1 MIKTINIKRI
11 LSVSAILLLAYGGYI
26 SAQDIIGRSVEK
38 RPIYSYTIQG
48 TGPSLLNMRNEN
60 KSNLILIGGIHG
72 GYEWNSVIL
81 VRDMLDHYS
90 RNTDEIPSN
99 IILHII
105 PVLNPDGLYRI
116 AGEADPALLDESA
129 LRLGRDKLLPGRLN
143 ANLVDLNR
151 NFDNGW
157 QPVAYHGITEVSAG
171 SAPFSEP
178 ESAAIRDLV
187 DKLKPS
193 AVLFIHSASNNIW
206 YGGLPDSWEPAKRLA
221 EAYSKASGYK
231 IYVGSTQPSGV
242 PFTGTASGYLYNR
255 GIPGIIIELSNR
267 YDSELERNIRGFNSL
282 MQKLN

>member
-1 MIKTINIKRI
+1 MKKSLNIKRI
-11 LSVSAILLLAYGGYI
+11 LSLSAILLLAFGSHI
-26 SAQDIIGRSVEK
+26 SAQDIIGSSVEN

-48 TGPSLLNMRNEN
+48 TGLSLPGSSNEN
-60 KSNLILIGGIHG
+60 KSNLIVIGGIHG

-90 RNTDEIPSN
+90 KNTDEIPSN
-99 IILHII
+99 IILYII

-129 LRLGRDKLLPGRLN
+129 LRLERDKLLPCR
-143 ANLVDLNR
+143 
-151 NFDNGW
+151 F
-157 QPVAYHGITEVSAG
+157 
-171 SAPFSEP
+171 
-178 ESAAIRDLV
+178 
-187 DKLKPS
+187 
-193 AVLFIHSASNNIW
+193 
-206 YGGLPDSWEPAKRLA
+206 PDAWEPAKRLA

-231 IYVGSTQPSGV
+231 IYVGSTRPSGV

-267 YDSELERNIRGFNSL
+267 YDSELAQNIRGFNSL